1 MSRLVLDTDVWSFAF
16 NGDSRADLFSKHLI
30 GKTPCITFATIGELY
45 LWAELR
51 NWGAQRRSALS
62 QAIAKH
68 VILTW
73 DDVTAQQWA
82 KVRAERQRIGK
93 PIAAQ
98 DAWIAA
104 CALRH
109 GLPLVTHNRDHFDEI
124 PGLTLLT
131 ATGGGG

>member
-1 MSRLVLDTDVWSFAF
+1 MSRIVLDTDVWSFAF
-16 NGDSRADLFSKHLI
+16 KGDSRADLYSEHLVD
-30 GKTPCITFATIGELY
+30 KTPCITFATIGELY

-51 NWGAQRRSALS
+51 SWGAKRRHTLS
-62 QAIAKH
+62 RAIEKH
-68 VILTW
+68 VVLTW
-73 DDVTAQQWA
+73 DDATALHWA
-82 KVRAERQRIGK
+82 RVRAERQRIGQ

-109 GLPLVTHNRDHFDEI
+109 GLPLVTHNRDHFVDI

-131 ATGGGG
+131 AISR

>member
-1 MSRLVLDTDVWSFAF
+1 MSRIVLDTDVWSFAF
-16 NGDSRADLFSKHLI
+16 KGDSRANLYSNHLV
-30 GKTPCITFATIGELY
+30 GRTPCITFATIGELY

-51 NWGAQRRSALS
+51 NWGTQRRLTLS
-62 QAIAKH
+62 RAIGKNVVLA
-68 VILTW
+68 W
-73 DDVTAQQWA
+73 DDATALHWA
-82 KVRAERQRIGK
+82 KVRAERQRIGQ

-109 GLPLVTHNRDHFDEI
+109 GLPLITHNRDHFVDI

-131 ATGGGG
+131 AIGR